1 MLSLSF
7 LFFLF
12 FRCSAAPCVLVP
24 HSFTSRTTVCE
35 KLKDR
40 IDFENPQVREVVAL
54 IFQLESAATDHGPI
68 ANNPSYASIDIVE
81 LQGFILEAVLKDT
94 TSMARLL
101 YTTWDDAFQS
111 GGLPPQVRILS
122 VMYFSLQIYYLFNS
136 RPGIA

>member
-1 MLSLSF
+1 MLLVAVSVVSVF
-7 LFFLF
+7 SLF
-12 FRCSAAPCVLVP
+12 FRCPAAPCVLVP
-24 HSFTSRTTVCE
+24 HSVTSRIIVCE
-35 KLKDR
+35 KFKDR
-40 IDFENPQVREVVAL
+40 IDFENPQIREVVAL

-111 GGLPPQVRILS
+111 GGLPPQVCILS
-122 VMYFSLQIYYLFNS
+122 VIYLSLQIYFLFNS
-136 RPGIA
+136 